1 MYHRTK
7 KTKLQPSNTLS
18 WPHKRLILKIWTVHF
33 MISFIMSFSPS
44 TNNFV
49 WVVWFRIASSCTS
62 MVLRNLSSCLYSAS
76 FHISHPCFTPESS
89 ATTSPGS
96 RWACFL
102 FLLARVLPLLSSLT
116 RGLSAVRNGSFTPFY
131 QLSPAKM
138 PPWSKWYSL
147 LWSGR
152 ASIWLYFWFNLVTQV
167 SFICRFQL
175 SRWSL
180 KQINPMPWSEDFIQ
194 SVKKF
199 EGSHNFLSA
208 FFSSTV
214 HSCPDLTIF
223 VLQVG
228 DSFFK
233 LFHGLLLD
241 LWYILLPAGNFKL
254 IRNLFPYFSLLRGGY
269 TFNFCIFC
277 APDFQ

>member
-1 MYHRTK
+1 MTIKPSNLLAEMYHRTK
-7 KTKLQPSNTLS
+7 KTKLQPSTTLS

-116 RGLSAVRNGSFTPFY
+116 RGLSAVRNGSFTLFISFP
-131 QLSPAKM
+131 LRRCHREASGIL
-138 PPWSKWYSL
+138 YSEVEEL
-147 LWSGR
+147 PSDCISDSTSWLRS
-152 ASIWLYFWFNLVTQV
+152 ASSAV
-167 SFICRFQL
+167 S
-175 SRWSL
+175 SWV
-180 KQINPMPWSEDFIQ
+180 D
-194 SVKKF
+194 
-199 EGSHNFLSA
+199 SH
-208 FFSSTV
+208 
-214 HSCPDLTIF
+214 
-223 VLQVG
+223 
-228 DSFFK
+228 
-233 LFHGLLLD
+233 
-241 LWYILLPAGNFKL
+241 
-254 IRNLFPYFSLLRGGY
+254 
-269 TFNFCIFC
+269 
-277 APDFQ
+277 